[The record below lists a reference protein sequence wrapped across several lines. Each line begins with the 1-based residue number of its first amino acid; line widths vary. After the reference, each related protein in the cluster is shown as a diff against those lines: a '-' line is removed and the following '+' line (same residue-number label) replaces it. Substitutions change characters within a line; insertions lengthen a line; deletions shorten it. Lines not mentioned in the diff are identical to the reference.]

1 MSTAAR
7 DSRLLTLGRPLGVD
21 SRFLLDEVEYALGR
35 FLPEDLNSYLVVRRE
50 GRGQAPRMER
60 PLRERLLNE
69 VIAPYQQW
77 KHGNGQRDWN
87 DLAVFLAQNRVAA
100 PYDVVTVDE
109 AQKSANQ
116 VRAIVNHVSDDEME
130 HSTTLIR
137 DSVQRIFPRA
147 FTFDF
152 TG

>member
-1 MSTAAR
+1 M
-7 DSRLLTLGRPLGVD
+7 
-21 SRFLLDEVEYALGR
+21 
-35 FLPEDLNSYLVVRRE
+35 
-50 GRGQAPRMER
+50 
-60 PLRERLLNE
+60 
-69 VIAPYQQW
+69 

-87 DLAVFLAQNRVAA
+87 DLAVFLAQNQVAA
-100 PYDVVTVDE
+100 PYDVVIVDE
-109 AQKSANQ
+109 AQDFSANQ

>member
-7 DSRLLTLGRPLGVD
+7 DLRLLTLGRPLGVD

-69 VIAPYQQW
+69 VIAPYQRGSTATASATGTISLSSLRRTGW
-77 KHGNGQRDWN
+77 QRRTTWS
-87 DLAVFLAQNRVAA
+87 QSTRRRKA
-100 PYDVVTVDE
+100 PTR
-109 AQKSANQ
+109 SA
-116 VRAIVNHVSDDEME
+116 RS
-130 HSTTLIR
+130 
-137 DSVQRIFPRA
+137 
-147 FTFDF
+147 
-152 TG
+152 